1 MWFFFARTSD
11 GRAGIPKDA
20 LGIIEIPSLSAT
32 VRRKSD
38 KEVLKLF
45 TCAYHGTR
53 RFVAVC
59 EPVNEIEEGTDE
71 VPGNGERV

>member
-1 MWFFFARTSD
+1 MPVVAS
-11 GRAGIPKDA
+11 
-20 LGIIEIPSLSAT
+20 T

-59 EPVNEIEEGTDE
+59 EPVNEIEEGIDE
-71 VPGNGERV
+71 IPGNGERV